1 VNDPVCCASD
11 GTVPGLKPGT
21 VQIMRLFA
29 EDSFYC
35 YYRCDAC
42 GRELMVLK
50 DDYPG
55 RIEDGRANDP

>member
-1 VNDPVCCASD
+1 MICC
-11 GTVPGLKPGT
+11 VYGLS
-21 VQIMRLFA
+21 MRRFA

-42 GRELMVLK
+42 GRELMTLK

-55 RIEDGRANDP
+55 KIEDARADDLKL